1 MTSKTFTISLVLA
14 LLAGVGLGFMGGRA
28 VFKPVG
34 EPETQIDTI
43 YRVRVITREKPV
55 YLTRRVCD
63 TMLVPVTD
71 TIRLRD
77 TLWLDLPREV
87 REYGDSTYRAVVSG
101 FRPSLDRLDIYQRE
115 RTVTRTVTLP
125 SSRGLF
131 VSSAYRGRGV
141 AMAMETYIGC
151 VAAGMGV
158 HTLTAEVLK
167 DNARSAAFHLKAGY
181 VQSAEDDRYQYYTRS
196 L

>member
-14 LLAGVGLGFMGGRA
+14 LLVGVGLGFMGGRA

-43 YRVRVITREKPV
+43 YYRDTITREKPV
-55 YLTRRVCD
+55 YLTRYIKDALR
-63 TMLVPVTD
+63 VPVTD

-101 FRPSLDRLDIYQRE
+101 FRPSLDRIDIYQRE
-115 RTVTRTVTLP
+115 RTITRTVTLP
-125 SSRGLF
+125 SSRLGF
-131 VSSAYRGRGV
+131 GV
-141 AMAMETYIGC
+141 QAGVGVVGAFSNPVPQVGYYIG
-151 VAAGMGV
+151 VGATWKFG
-158 HTLTAEVLK
+158 K
-167 DNARSAAFHLKAGY
+167 
-181 VQSAEDDRYQYYTRS
+181 
-196 L
+196 

>member
-1 MTSKTFTISLVLA
+1 MTSKTLTISLVLA
-14 LLAGVGLGFMGGRA
+14 LLVGVGLGFMGGRA

-43 YRVRVITREKPV
+43 YYRDTITREKPV
-55 YLTRRVCD
+55 YLTRWVRD

-101 FRPSLDRLDIYQRE
+101 FRPSLDRIDIYQRE
-115 RTVTRTVTLP
+115 RTITKYVSVP
-125 SSRGLF
+125 SPRLGF
-131 VSSAYRGRGV
+131 GV
-141 AMAMETYIGC
+141 QAGVGVVGAFSNPAPQVGYYIG
-151 VAAGMGV
+151 VGATWKFG
-158 HTLTAEVLK
+158 K
-167 DNARSAAFHLKAGY
+167 
-181 VQSAEDDRYQYYTRS
+181 
-196 L
+196 